1 MDYASADPAIA
12 DQMKPLPTVELYRPA
27 FGCSG
32 ECASREDAVTA
43 AAAAFKSNPR
53 PERLL
58 NGQPVPQQLFSAL
71 LSALHSLK

>member
-12 DQMKPLPTVELYRPA
+12 DQMKPLPTVELYRL